1 MKEIII
7 IISILII
14 IFTGSIVTQK
24 YLGRTSDLL
33 VDDLED
39 IKNITLEDVE
49 LVYNTFY
56 HPENMFMIVTG
67 NIDVYET
74 MACIIEDIKNDLEKN
89 NLDSEKLAKKSEDMY
104 KKWEEINA
112 KWSIII
118 LHDEIDL
125 IETSLTKMK
134 AEIKSGEIK
143 DVMAELDTSIFL
155 INHIK
160 EKEKTSLKNIF

>member
-24 YLGRTSDLL
+24 YLNRTSDLL

-39 IKNITLEDVE
+39 IKN
-49 LVYNTFY
+49 
-56 HPENMFMIVTG
+56 
-67 NIDVYET
+67 
-74 MACIIEDIKNDLEKN
+74 DLENN

-125 IETSLTKMK
+125 IETSLIKMK

-160 EKEKTSLKNIF
+160 EKEKTNLKNIF